1 MSFYRTAQEI
11 RVVDGHILVAVV
23 EQEGGNWDE
32 SSFDLNNCIGND
44 EGRFQWGGRD
54 FAGSAQDIR
63 FDIEG
68 VDNVPVLRA
77 RLANSEG
84 ELFDAD
90 VNLAEHITNRNGV
103 LEYQEESLL

>member
-11 RVVDGHILVAVV
+11 RVEGWTLFAVV
-23 EQEGGNWDE
+23 EQEDGRWDE
-32 SSFDLNNCIGND
+32 SAYDLNRCIGND
-44 EGRFQWGGRD
+44 NGRFQWGGEN
-54 FAGSAQDIR
+54 FAETAEEIR
-63 FDIEG
+63 FAIEG

-77 RLANSEG
+77 LLRDVDG
-84 ELFDAD
+84 ELHEAD